1 MGIDDLLQDLLQLL
15 LAYVEVYLQL
25 QEVLGIASVY
35 ESQILR
41 QDLIEDET
49 SQSGLYRT
57 GNGLALCIYLVHTYM
72 DAGM

>member
-49 SQSGLYRT
+49 SQSGAPL
-57 GNGLALCIYLVHTYM
+57 LAQWSFPCQSE
-72 DAGM
+72 

>member
-15 LAYVEVYLQL
+15 LAYVEVYFQL

-57 GNGLALCIYLVHTYM
+57 CLLYTSPSPR
-72 DAGM
+72 D

>member
-15 LAYVEVYLQL
+15 LAYVEVYFQL

-57 GNGLALCIYLVHTYM
+57 GNVRSAPGSHMPGLLRLRS
-72 DAGM
+72 